1 MTKHGQ
7 VSLLLMGSFVQKVDT
22 SIDLAIGTGLFKQE

>member
-7 VSLLLMGSFVQKVDT
+7 VSLFLMVSFVHKMDT
-22 SIDLAIGTGLFKQE
+22 SIDLAIGTGLLEQ